1 LQLIAIYLAVATNEV
16 HFLWLLP

>member
-1 LQLIAIYLAVATNEV
+1 MVIYLAIAANEV

>member
-1 LQLIAIYLAVATNEV
+1 LQIITIYLAIAANEA